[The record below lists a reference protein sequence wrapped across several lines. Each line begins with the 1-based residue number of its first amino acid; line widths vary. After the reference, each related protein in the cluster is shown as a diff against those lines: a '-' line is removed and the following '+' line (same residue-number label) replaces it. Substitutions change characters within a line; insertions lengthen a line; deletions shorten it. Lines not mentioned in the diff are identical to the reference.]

1 MNLVLQKMVMTGF
14 FMCMYQNRSKNFNNI
29 KNQTKMKKS
38 ILTGQAIKAYD
49 DSALE
54 KLEWKLAVQARTFR
68 LFTIKETLDKLNEL
82 GIKYIELYPGQRI
95 GAGIEG
101 TTAYDADEKTRDK
114 IKELLDKKGIK
125 AINYGMVQG
134 NTEEQWNQIFTFAR
148 DMGIETIVSEPMAK
162 FMDHIE
168 MLCDKYDIRFA
179 IHNHP
184 KPTRYWHPVIVASV
198 IAARSNRI
206 GVCGDI
212 GHWVRSGLNPVE
224 CVSQL
229 QEKFISFQLKDLNNF
244 GVRAAHDV
252 PWGVGN
258 SNVAGVMHE
267 LRRQGFK
274 GSFSIEY
281 EHNWENSMPEIAESI
296 AYFYRV
302 AHWLVSLDK

>member
-1 MNLVLQKMVMTGF
+1 
-14 FMCMYQNRSKNFNNI
+14 
-29 KNQTKMKKS
+29 MKKS
-38 ILTGQAIKAYD
+38 IFVSIFILMFCLNSQGQAVNTFD

-54 KLEWKLAVQARTFR
+54 KLEWKLAVQAWTFR
-68 LFTIKETLDKLNEL
+68 LFTLEETLDKLNEL
-82 GIKYIELYPGQRI
+82 GIKYIELYPRQEI

-101 TTAYDADEKTRDK
+101 TTAYDADENTRKK

-125 AINYGMVQG
+125 AINYGVVGG
-134 NTEEQWNQIFTFAR
+134 NSEEEWNQIFAFAA
-148 DMGIETIVSEPMAK
+148 DMGIETIVSEPMAR
-162 FMDHIE
+162 FIDHIE
-168 MLCDKYDIRFA
+168 SLCDKYNIRLA

-184 KPTRYWHPVIVASV
+184 KPTRYWHPDIVASV
-198 IAARSNRI
+198 MAARSNRI

-229 QEKFISFQLKDLNNF
+229 QGKFISFHFKDLNDF
-244 GVRAAHDV
+244 GVRSAHDV
-252 PWGVGN
+252 PWGTGN

-267 LRRQGFK
+267 LKKQGYK

-302 AHWLVSLDK
+302 AHWLVQESE